1 MNFLAKGLGFLFSSM
16 SSSSSSEHEEEQQ
29 QQEQK
34 VECSGSSSPV
44 ENKEEQVAEE
54 QAEELEIEE
63 ETPAF
68 IAEATAAAKEKKK
81 KQQPAKKTKES
92 KRERDSPSADAKG
105 GDDDDGPVI
114 DLPKATDRIKRSTK
128 ATFIVNKVDPR
139 VRKLVVSVPKGKRTK
154 EYTYS
159 YVDFPDEE
167 IVQKLKEVMEKYD
180 LDYMNAFQAAMF
192 APGLFWN
199 AIHHWR
205 TVDALEKK
213 LIEAGVPNGQRRTRQ
228 KR

>member
-16 SSSSSSEHEEEQQ
+16 SSSEHEEK
-29 QQEQK
+29 QEQE
-34 VECSGSSSPV
+34 VECSSSSSSSSSSPV
-44 ENKEEQVAEE
+44 ENKEEEEQVAEE
-54 QAEELEIEE
+54 LVIEE

-68 IAEATAAAKEKKK
+68 IAEATAAAKDKKK
-81 KQQPAKKTKES
+81 NKKKEI
-92 KRERDSPSADAKG
+92 KRERDSPSADAEG
-105 GDDDDGPVI
+105 EGDDALII

-128 ATFIVNKVDPR
+128 ATFAVNKIDAR
-139 VRKLVVSVPKGKRTK
+139 VRKLVVTVPKGKRTK
-154 EYTYS
+154 EYTYT

-167 IVQKLKEVMEKYD
+167 IVQKLKEVMTKYE

-228 KR
+228 KNKA

>member
-29 QQEQK
+29 QQLQQQE

-44 ENKEEQVAEE
+44 ENKEEEEQVAEE

-68 IAEATAAAKEKKK
+68 IAAATAAAKEKKK
-81 KQQPAKKTKES
+81 KQPKKKES
-92 KRERDSPSADAKG
+92 KRERDSPSADAEG
-105 GDDDDGPVI
+105 EDGPVI

-154 EYTYS
+154 EYTYP

>member
-1 MNFLAKGLGFLFSSM
+1 MNFLAKGLGLLFSSM
-16 SSSSSSEHEEEQQ
+16 SSSEHEEK
-29 QQEQK
+29 QEQEE
-34 VECSGSSSPV
+34 VECSGSSSSPV
-44 ENKEEQVAEE
+44 ENKDEDEEQVEE
-54 QAEELEIEE
+54 QAEELVIEE

-68 IAEATAAAKEKKK
+68 IAAATAAAKDKKK
-81 KQQPAKKTKES
+81 KREPAS
-92 KRERDSPSADAKG
+92 KRERDSPSADAE
-105 GDDDDGPVI
+105 GDDALII

-128 ATFIVNKVDPR
+128 ATFVVNKVDAR
-139 VRKLVVSVPKGKRTK
+139 LRNLIVSVPKGKRTK
-154 EYTYS
+154 EYTYP

-167 IVQKLKEVMEKYD
+167 IVQKLKEIMKKYD

-192 APGLFWN
+192 APALFWN

-228 KR
+228 KNKA

>member
-1 MNFLAKGLGFLFSSM
+1 MFSSM
-16 SSSSSSEHEEEQQ
+16 SSSEHEEK
-29 QQEQK
+29 QEQEE
-34 VECSGSSSPV
+34 VECSGSSSSSSPV
-44 ENKEEQVAEE
+44 ENKEEEEEQVEE
-54 QAEELEIEE
+54 QAEELVVEE

-68 IAEATAAAKEKKK
+68 IAAVAAAAKDKKK
-81 KQQPAKKTKES
+81 KKKKEPVEK
-92 KRERDSPSADAKG
+92 KRVRDSPSADAE
-105 GDDDDGPVI
+105 GDDALII

-128 ATFIVNKVDPR
+128 ATFVVNKVDAR
-139 VRKLVVSVPKGKRTK
+139 LRNLIVSVPKGKRTK
-154 EYTYS
+154 EYTYP

-167 IVQKLKEVMEKYD
+167 IVQKLKEVMEKYE